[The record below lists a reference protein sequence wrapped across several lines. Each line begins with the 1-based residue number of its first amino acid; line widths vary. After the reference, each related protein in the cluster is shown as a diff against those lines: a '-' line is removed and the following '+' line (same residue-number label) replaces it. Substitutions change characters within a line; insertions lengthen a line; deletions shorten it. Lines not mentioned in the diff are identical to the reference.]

1 MDITQG
7 MPVVAMPGGSFVE
20 QLRKRYNSAKYVAD
34 LWIPIMQACFFY
46 AVPFRNRYYLPGKE
60 FQGTIQ
66 NTRVYDTTAV
76 EGVKTFVSKIH
87 DAMTPPQVQWGFLE
101 VDDSMVDDP
110 TEESSITLLEQAQL
124 ILDAYMRRLF
134 TYIHASNFDVVI
146 NECYFDLAIG
156 TSALV
161 INQHTDDQPFLC
173 TSIPMDKL
181 AIEEAVNGNIESWF
195 RTWQN
200 LKIAELHTRWPGIH
214 ISSNLEQMMAADQ
227 DAVIRNI
234 YEGVAYFVNGNPFEI
249 VEKKEKKIKRYC
261 YAVWSD
267 NDLLYVQWLES
278 NPGIVWRFQKTN
290 NETWGRGPVMEALP
304 TIISLNE
311 MARIELASA
320 NLNTFR
326 PYMGFSDAVFNPHT
340 FKLQPFTIIP
350 IAPIGS
356 NGQVPLIPLPNSADP
371 NFAQMTMAD
380 LRMQI
385 KSLLF
390 AEQPQDSRSVQPQ
403 TAYELSL
410 KQQTLAEK
418 IGPLF
423 SRVQQEFL
431 WPVIKRFA
439 YILNNM
445 GLLPYPKVGNMPII
459 FKYKSPLALA
469 KGRADVERFTQ
480 WIQLMQGIMGPEES
494 KIYINPKT
502 TPYMLAESLQIDER
516 YINKPDEV
524 KRVMQQVQNEQ
535 SQMRLANSQAM
546 TPEQPENPSQTP
558 IAPAQP

>member
-1 MDITQG
+1 MDTTQG
-7 MPVVAMPGGSFVE
+7 MPPVAMPGGSFLEV
-20 QLRKRYNSAKYVAD
+20 LRKRYNAAKYVAD
-34 LWIPIMQACFFY
+34 LWIPIMQASFFY

-76 EGVKTFVSKIH
+76 EGVKTFVSKLH
-87 DAMTPPQVQWGFLE
+87 DTMTPPQVQWGFLE
-101 VDDSMVDDP
+101 VDNSMVDDP
-110 TEESSITLLEQAQL
+110 SNEDNIAILEEAQMV
-124 ILDAYMRRLF
+124 LDAYMRRLF

-146 NECYFDLAIG
+146 NECYFDLSIG

-161 INQHTDDQPFLC
+161 INQHTDEQPFLC

-200 LKIAELHTRWPGIH
+200 LKICELHTRWPGIT
-214 ISSNLEQMMAADQ
+214 ITPNLMSLMASDP
-227 DAVIRNI
+227 DAVVRNV
-234 YEGVAYFVNGNPFEI
+234 YEGVAYFVNQP
-249 VEKKEKKIKRYC
+249 KKYC
-261 YAVWSD
+261 YAVWAD
-267 NDLLYVQWLES
+267 NDLLYTQWLES

-304 TIISLNE
+304 SIISLNE
-311 MARIELASA
+311 MARVELASA

-326 PYMGFSDAVFNPHT
+326 PYMGFSDAVFNPHN
-340 FKLQPFTIIP
+340 FRLQPFTIIP
-350 IAPIGS
+350 IAPIGTG
-356 NGQVPLIPLPNSADP
+356 GQVPLIPLPNSADP
-371 NFAQMTMAD
+371 NFAQMTIAD

-385 KSLLF
+385 KALLF

-403 TAYELSL
+403 TAYELQV

-423 SRVQQEFL
+423 TRMQQEFL

-439 YILNNM
+439 FILNSM
-445 GLLPYPKVGNMPII
+445 GKLPYPKVGDIPIV
-459 FKYKSPLALA
+459 FKYKSPLALS

-480 WIQLMQGIMGPEES
+480 WVQLLQGILGPDAAML
-494 KIYINPKT
+494 YVNPKT
-502 TPYMLAESLQIDER
+502 TPYMLAESLQVDER
-516 YINKPDEV
+516 YLNKPNDV
-524 KRVMQQVQNEQ
+524 KRVAQQVQDQHNNAQ
-535 SQMRLANSQAM
+535 IANAQNP
-546 TPEQPENPSQTP
+546 PEQGSPQ
-558 IAPAQP
+558 AQSPVIPPQQQ